1 MYYRSNV
8 PFIIN
13 MPLTYNIRL
22 LDWSTSEPCCCVLA
36 VIVMKEGDAI
46 ALHGETSES
55 GESS

>member
-1 MYYRSNV
+1 
-8 PFIIN
+8 